1 MAVGRG
7 GLALSRSEP
16 QHKHPGQASL
26 GSRWRDSMTWEE
38 GGVGEGGTE
47 GGTPHSNKKAI
58 I

>member
-1 MAVGRG
+1 VGRG